1 MMIFFKYI
9 IMNAIYYFYMP
20 LTNSNAIV
28 QDNAEDAEDQQQ
40 FSKIKRTIRRMN
52 LLVSSRV

>member
-1 MMIFFKYI
+1 MQSI
-9 IMNAIYYFYMP
+9 IFYMS

-28 QDNAEDAEDQQQ
+28 QDDVEDAEDQQQ

-52 LLVSSRV
+52 LLASSRV